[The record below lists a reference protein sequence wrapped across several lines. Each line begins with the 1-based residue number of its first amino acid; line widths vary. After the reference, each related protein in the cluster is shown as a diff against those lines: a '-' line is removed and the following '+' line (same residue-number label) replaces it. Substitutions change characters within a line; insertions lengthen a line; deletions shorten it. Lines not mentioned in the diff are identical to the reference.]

1 MTRDRA
7 ERLLREIPTEEAL
20 GVAAARED
28 VRNGTADQYVALD
41 LEAIFGERWAGA
53 YRRYVAAAR
62 DLAELEAIR

>member
-28 VRNGTADQYVALD
+28 VKNGSADKFIAID
-41 LEAIFGERWAGA
+41 LEAIFGERWAGS
-53 YRRYVAAAR
+53 YRRYVTAAR
-62 DLAELEAIR
+62 ELQALEAM

>member
-28 VRNGTADQYVALD
+28 VRNGTADQYVGLD
-41 LEAIFGERWAGA
+41 LEAIFGEAWAGA

-62 DLAELEAIR
+62 ELQALEAM